1 MRRAILLA
9 ALAAL
14 ISSCSLYDAAVGPGS
29 PSSPSSD
36 TYSLEGTVTPVAPDA
51 EGDDYTLTR
60 ARVTPKESPPQGN
73 SGNTQYQLTNV
84 VVRPETQD
92 TP

>member
-14 ISSCSLYDAAVGPGS
+14 TTSCSLYDAAVGPN
-29 PSSPSSD
+29 SPSSD
-36 TYSLEGTVTPVAPDA
+36 TYSLEATVTPVAPDA
-51 EGDDYTLTR
+51 EGDGYTLTR
-60 ARVTPKESPPQGN
+60 ARVSPRVAPAQGS